1 MVKRKLTGAHYG
13 LGDWVYQRVTA
24 AVMLVYTVLLI
35 VGLLFVPNTYEA
47 WRGFFSCTI
56 VQVFTQISVL
66 ALAVHAWVGVRDIWM
81 DYIKPLSLRLTM
93 HSLTLLWLAGVV
105 IYSVK
110 VIWGV

>member
-13 LGDWVYQRVTA
+13 LGDWIYQRVTA
-24 AVMLVYTVLLI
+24 VVMLAYTVLLI
-35 VGLLFVPNTYEA
+35 VGLLFLPNTYEA
-47 WRGFFSCTI
+47 WRSFFSLTL
-56 VQVFTQISVL
+56 VQIFTQVTVL

-81 DYIKPLSLRLTM
+81 DYAKPLSVRLSL
-93 HSLTLLWLAGVV
+93 HVLTLLWLVGVV